1 METWENV
8 RNHIYSNDRLFEFLS
23 ASIVDMGYGFASV
36 EMEVLERHLN
46 AAGVCHGGVI
56 FTLADLAFALASNSY
71 GELAL
76 AITSSIDYLKSA
88 KLGDKL
94 VASAKERRR
103 TKRIAFYEIEVVN
116 PLEAFT
122 VALFKGIVFIF
133 PEKKIVEL

>member
-116 PLEAFT
+116 TLEAFT